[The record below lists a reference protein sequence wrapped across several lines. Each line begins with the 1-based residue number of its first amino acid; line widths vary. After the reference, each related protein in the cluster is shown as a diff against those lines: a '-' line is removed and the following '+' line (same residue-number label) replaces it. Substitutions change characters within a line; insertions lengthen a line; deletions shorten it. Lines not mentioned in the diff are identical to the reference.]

1 MASVSVRIP
10 DDLKLRLDRL
20 ATITGRGK
28 SFYMLEAIRQHLDD
42 LEDLYEAHKVSQ
54 DIKSGKTQTIPL
66 TEVMKEYGMDC

>member
-10 DDLKLRLDRL
+10 DDLKVRLDRL